1 MGTRAEGEAI
11 AKSAGGAFVSTN
23 RFEGST
29 ATTVAVTDIGCE
41 CIKQ

>member
-1 MGTRAEGEAI
+1 MGMRAEGEAI
-11 AKSAGGAFVSTN
+11 AKSAGAFASTN

-29 ATTVAVTDIGCE
+29 ATAVAVPEVGCE